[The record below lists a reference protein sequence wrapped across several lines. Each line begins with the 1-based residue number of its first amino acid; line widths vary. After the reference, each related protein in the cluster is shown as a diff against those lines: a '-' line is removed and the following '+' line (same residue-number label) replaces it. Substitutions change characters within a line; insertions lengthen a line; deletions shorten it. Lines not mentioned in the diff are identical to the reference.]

1 MSGGLDLKIL
11 GLKNTGS
18 GLGGEDSQALDN

>member
-18 GLGGEDSQALDN
+18 VLGAEDSQVRGN